1 MLQMQLPS
9 VVTHSL
15 HVNSI
20 LQLQHD
26 VVDARLQ
33 E

>member
-1 MLQMQLPS
+1 MLQMQLS
-9 VVTHSL
+9 SFVTHSL
-15 HVNSI
+15 HVNAI

-26 VVDARLQ
+26 TVDARLQ